1 MQLIIFTCVRLVKLQ
16 MVDDVDALVEG
27 VLEVDLHP
35 RRKLS
40 PAPSGQM
47 KRGLL
52 DFNQVVGVV
61 GSVDQEPNLR
71 GESQVKPL
79 LQGVVIGYHGV

>member
-1 MQLIIFTCVRLVKLQ
+1 

-47 KRGLL
+47 EGSLL
-52 DFNQVVGVV
+52 DLNQVVGVV

-71 GESQVKPL
+71 GDVKL
-79 LQGVVIGYHGV
+79 DLF